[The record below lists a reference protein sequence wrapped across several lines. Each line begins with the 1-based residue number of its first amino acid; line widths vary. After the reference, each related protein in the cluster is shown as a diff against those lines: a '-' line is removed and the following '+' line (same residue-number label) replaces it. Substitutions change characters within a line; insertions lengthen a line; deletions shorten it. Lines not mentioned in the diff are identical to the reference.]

1 MVETLKNKRGIT
13 IVNGFQSILHNS
25 ERIPNRAC
33 VDQSKEFYNKF
44 FKKRLEESDI
54 EIYSTYNDGK
64 SAVAEIF
71 IRRLK
76 HGIYKH
82 MTALSKK
89 VYFKVIYCIV
99 DKYNNTYQKS
109 IRMKPRDV
117 NSNSYGECTVDF
129 NAKDPE
135 FKIDDHVRI
144 SK

>member
-1 MVETLKNKRGIT
+1 
-13 IVNGFQSILHNS
+13 
-25 ERIPNRAC
+25 
-33 VDQSKEFYNKF
+33 
-44 FKKRLEESDI
+44 
-54 EIYSTYNDGK
+54 
-64 SAVAEIF
+64 
-71 IRRLK
+71 
-76 HGIYKH
+76 

-117 NSNSYGECTVDF
+117 NSNSYAECTVDF